1 MFIYKLKV
9 FNYKSYLDSGLIEFT
24 PGINIIVGQN
34 NSGKTSLLEALTL
47 NFDNQ
52 PHLSL
57 ETLPDKSSII
67 KEQSIIEVYL
77 TLEKKELRSFIQQST
92 SPVGIHASPEI
103 YFNDEDNPRERHEI
117 SLRHNFEIFRDF
129 LE

>member
-1 MFIYKLKV
+1 MFISKFKV

-57 ETLPDKSSII
+57 KTLPNKFLII

-77 TLEKKELRSFIQQST
+77 TLEKKNYGLSYNKVRLQLEFMHHQKYTLIT
-92 SPVGIHASPEI
+92 KIIHSNVMR
-103 YFNDEDNPRERHEI
+103 FH
-117 SLRHNFEIFRDF
+117 
-129 LE
+129 